1 MMGKQEP
8 PQGRGKTMGRKTIAL
23 IEPCFYGLGFVD
35 AAFEAGHKIVSIVS
49 DEGNPKK
56 YGYEGKYHDLIKA
69 DIRDADAIIKAI
81 KDSPYNGKFDAI
93 LAANDYVV
101 HIAAKVAETFAT
113 RHVPYSAVIKARL
126 KDETRKALLEKNLP
140 NAKFAI
146 ITNFEEAGKAAKD
159 IGYPVIFK
167 PTDGA
172 CSQNVFLIEDQK
184 ELAKVFDTV
193 SGFNESYLNFK
204 PRKRFLVEEYIIG
217 EEFSVE
223 LFMLNG
229 KAVFS
234 SVTEKIKGEPPF
246 FAEIAHV
253 VPTSVHT
260 DKIGLLTKAAEDY
273 MNALGL
279 RDACSHVE
287 MRLSSRGPII
297 MEINPRPGGD
307 QIARDL
313 LINAFGVNF
322 FSATIDWHLGN
333 RVDIKPKKNSASAIV
348 FLTAGKAG
356 NIKAINGV
364 EEAVNIPGIIK
375 SLIKAKVGDLVRP
388 PESSDDRYGYLIS
401 VAKTPKE
408 AKKIAFNA
416 VDSIKFEIA
425 DT

>member
-1 MMGKQEP
+1 MDK
-8 PQGRGKTMGRKTIAL
+8 KTIAL
-23 IEPCFYGLGFVD
+23 VEPCFYGMGFVD
-35 AAFEAGHKIVSIVS
+35 AAFEAGHRIVSIVS

-56 YGYEGKYHDLIKA
+56 YGYEGRYYDLIKA

-81 KDSPYNGKFDAI
+81 KDSPYNGTLDAI

-101 HIAAKVAETFAT
+101 HIAAKVAEAFAT
-113 RHVPYSAVIKARL
+113 KHVPSSAVIKARL

-146 ITNFEEAGKAAKD
+146 ITNFEEAKKAAED

-172 CSQNVFLIEDQK
+172 CSQNVFLIQNQK
-184 ELAKVFDTV
+184 ELAEVFDKV
-193 SGFNESYLNFK
+193 SSFNESYLNFK
-204 PRKRFLVEEYIIG
+204 VRKRFLIEEYIAG

-223 LFMLNG
+223 IFMLDG
-229 KAVFS
+229 RAVFS
-234 SVTEKIKGEPPF
+234 SVTEKIKSKPPF
-246 FAEIAHV
+246 FAEIAHI
-253 VPTSVHT
+253 VPTSVHA
-260 DKIGLLTKAAEDY
+260 DKISLLTKAAEDY

-279 RDACSHVE
+279 RDGCSHVE
-287 MRLSSRGPII
+287 MRLSPRGPII

-333 RVDIKPKKNSASAIV
+333 TVDVKPKKNLASAIV
-348 FLTAGKAG
+348 FLTVSKAG
-356 NIKAINGV
+356 NIKAIDGA
-364 EEAVNIPGIIK
+364 EKAVNTPGIIK
-375 SLIKAKVGDLVRP
+375 SLIKAKIGDFVKP

-401 VAKTPKE
+401 VARTPKE
-408 AKKIAFNA
+408 AKEIAFNA
-416 VDSIKFEIA
+416 AGSIKFEIS
-425 DT
+425 

>member
-1 MMGKQEP
+1 M
-8 PQGRGKTMGRKTIAL
+8 
-23 IEPCFYGLGFVD
+23 IEPCFYGMGFVD
-35 AAFEAGHKIVSIVS
+35 AAFEAGHRIVSIVS

-81 KDSPYNGKFDAI
+81 KDSPYNGRLDAI

-101 HIAAKVAETFAT
+101 PIAAKVAEAFVT

-140 NAKFAI
+140 NAKFAV
-146 ITNFEEAGKAAKD
+146 ITNFDEAKKAADD
-159 IGYPVIFK
+159 ISYPVIFK

-172 CSQNVFLIEDQK
+172 CSQNVFLVKDQK
-184 ELAKVFDTV
+184 GLAKVFDTV

-204 PRKRFLVEEYIIG
+204 PRKRFLIEEYITG

-223 LFMLNG
+223 IFMLNG
-229 KAVFS
+229 KASFS
-234 SVTEKIKGEPPF
+234 TVTEKIKGEPPF
-246 FAEIAHV
+246 FAEIAHI

-260 DKIGLLTKAAEDY
+260 DKIGLLTRAAEDY

-279 RDACSHVE
+279 RDGCSHVE
-287 MRLSSRGPII
+287 MRLSPRGPII

-313 LINAFGVNF
+313 LINAFGVNL

-333 RVDIKPKKNSASAIV
+333 TVDVKPKKNLASAIV

-356 NIKAINGV
+356 DIKAINGV
-364 EEAVNIPGIIK
+364 ERAVNTPGIIK

-408 AKKIAFNA
+408 AKEIAFNA
-416 VDSIKFEIA
+416 AGLINFEI
-425 DT
+425 